1 MKVRVIA
8 VPLAAALLL
17 AGCAVPER
25 TFEWRPI
32 LADGSRTGVT
42 APTADNAA
50 EALGSVEETLLGDK
64 YSAPNGKTYRGD
76 RTTEIARLMIEAQ
89 PAMHDLKQ
97 VIAVCPEG
105 MGSRSPESAL
115 SNWAVDVLMEKVA
128 AKTGKRVDV
137 GVINFGGI
145 RCSMPKGDVMKD
157 DIVSMF
163 PFKNYGVLVTVD
175 GNRLT
180 EILTYMAEHRVEA
193 LGGVQLVIQ
202 DHQLVSALV
211 GGQPIEADRLYNIA
225 TIDFLLQGGDG
236 HQIGKDAVSI
246 ERTGV
251 LMMDM
256 ILEKVFELSAQGA
269 PIEGAKDGRVVIRR
283 AER

>member
-1 MKVRVIA
+1 MTVKVIIA
-8 VPLAAALLL
+8 SFASAVLL

-25 TFEWRPI
+25 TYEWRPI
-32 LADGSRTGVT
+32 VADGSRTGVT
-42 APTADNAA
+42 APYADNAA
-50 EALGSVEETLLGDK
+50 EALGVVADGK
-64 YSAPNGKTYRGD
+64 YTAPSGKVFNES
-76 RTTEIARLMIEAQ
+76 RTSRAAALMLDAQTEMK
-89 PAMHDLKQ
+89 DLKQ
-97 VIAVCPEG
+97 VIGNCPEG
-105 MGSRSPESAL
+105 MISKSPESPL

-128 AKTGKRVDV
+128 AKTGKKVDV

-145 RCSMPKGDVMKD
+145 RCAMPKGDVMKD

-163 PFKNYGVLVTVD
+163 PFKNYGVLVTVT
-175 GNRLT
+175 GQRLI

-193 LGGVQLVIQ
+193 LGGVTLEIQ
-202 DHQLVSALV
+202 NHRLESALV
-211 GGQPIEADRLYNIA
+211 AGEPIDPERLYTIA

-256 ILEKVFELSAQGA
+256 ILEKVYELSAQGA
-269 PIEGAKDGRVVIRR
+269 PIEGSKDGRVVIRR
-283 AER
+283 AR